1 MQSALSTPECGPT
14 TTSDTFVSTV
24 HRTSFKFYQNKPNF
38 SNISELKQK
47 ASAWNYLNMTQSY
60 LFIYL
65 TSKNFCGR
73 ILVYNGVKIQN
84 TLDAFSMS
92 ESQTGQKQF
101 SIKNIHLQQLIF
113 KSIYNKS
120 IYNITWWETMDLNC
134 LSGSKEFKFNALC
147 RLFTP
152 YKVHCKKMTLYL
164 INNNLTMN
172 STPTCDSGQF

>member
-73 ILVYNGVKIQN
+73 ILVYNGVEIQN

-113 KSIYNKS
+113 KSIYNQIWCDERRGIWTALVAVKS
-120 IYNITWWETMDLNC
+120 
-134 LSGSKEFKFNALC
+134 LSLRPFADYLSRIKCTVRKW
-147 RLFTP
+147 
-152 YKVHCKKMTLYL
+152 HCT
-164 INNNLTMN
+164 
-172 STPTCDSGQF
+172 

>member
-1 MQSALSTPECGPT
+1 MKLPEY
-14 TTSDTFVSTV
+14 DT
-24 HRTSFKFYQNKPNF
+24 
-38 SNISELKQK
+38 IL
-47 ASAWNYLNMTQSY
+47 LIY

-113 KSIYNKS
+113 KSIYN
-120 IYNITWWETMDLNC
+120 IT
-134 LSGSKEFKFNALC
+134 
-147 RLFTP
+147 
-152 YKVHCKKMTLYL
+152 
-164 INNNLTMN
+164 
-172 STPTCDSGQF
+172 